1 MGGGCLSVVGRC
13 TACSCA
19 GLWESSKTAP
29 SVHYAYPITYPTV
42 GVQFVC
48 THCEMGMR
56 YLALRT
62 AAVGG

>member
-29 SVHYAYPITYPTV
+29 SVHDAYPITYPTV

-62 AAVGG
+62 AAV